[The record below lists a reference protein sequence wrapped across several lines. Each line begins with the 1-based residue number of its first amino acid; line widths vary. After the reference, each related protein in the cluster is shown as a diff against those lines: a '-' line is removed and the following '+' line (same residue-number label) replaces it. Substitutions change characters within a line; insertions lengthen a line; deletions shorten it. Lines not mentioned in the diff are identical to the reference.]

1 MPGPAVYVVAIVGA
15 AVVGFALKE
24 FVFDPFVRP
33 HLAQWREETRARRE
47 ANRRRRQPVSPHT
60 THEAAAT
67 GSMSGSSSIHEM
79 EDLGRSATESSSSTR
94 NFPTTTSSGIRMRRS
109 NAEPS
114 NVEDVAVQGSG
125 LIDIPNDNNIP
136 ITPLAPEPSPW
147 SSVQAPRSPTLSP
160 SRSPFELGSESP
172 MTLSS
177 PKSGNV
183 SLSDSLA
190 SPAALPRIQ
199 LPTPSDSD
207 VEIMA
212 PSSPETHHDPFES
225 GEPPQ
230 FASTYSQLSTPSA
243 SSAALSPE
251 TTSHELHPDLSVYAP
266 PISRT
271 TTGGMSA
278 SFVTAQSPSTDF
290 RSFPP
295 TEPTSPFSETFTF
308 SGDEDMYSLPSRSDS
323 NESLPVFA
331 VPGEER
337 GRGNNDGLTF
347 VVGNPFSTGNERAH
361 DELSDSLSE
370 ASGDVGSSG
379 GFSDESWSEFSAPPT
394 SPRH

>member
-1 MPGPAVYVVAIVGA
+1 MPAPPVYVVVATIVGVFA
-15 AVVGFALKE
+15 VGFAFKE
-24 FVFDPFVRP
+24 FVLDPW
-33 HLAQWREETRARRE
+33 LEETRARRE
-47 ANRRRRQPVSPHT
+47 ANRRGRQPVSPHT
-60 THEAAAT
+60 THEATAT
-67 GSMSGSSSIHEM
+67 GSTSVSSSTHEM
-79 EDLGRSATESSSSTR
+79 KDLGRSATESSGSTR

-109 NAEPS
+109 NPEPS

-136 ITPLAPEPSPW
+136 ITPLAPEPNPW
-147 SSVQAPRSPTLSP
+147 SSAQAPRSPTLSP
-160 SRSPFELGSESP
+160 SRSPFELGTESP

-177 PKSGNV
+177 PKSSNV
-183 SLSDSLA
+183 SLGDSLA
-190 SPAALPRIQ
+190 SPAAPPRIQ

-212 PSSPETHHDPFES
+212 PSSPETHPDPFES
-225 GEPPQ
+225 GEPPL
-230 FASTYSQLSTPSA
+230 FASTHSQLSTPSA

-251 TTSHELHPDLSVYAP
+251 TAFHELHPDLYAP

-295 TEPTSPFSETFTF
+295 TEPTSPFSETFTL

-323 NESLPVFA
+323 DESLPVFA
-331 VPGEER
+331 APGEEH
-337 GRGNNDGLTF
+337 GRRIDDGLTF
-347 VVGNPFSTGNERAH
+347 VVGDQFSTGNERVH

-370 ASGDVGSSG
+370 ASGDVGSNG
-379 GFSDESWSEFSAPPT
+379 GFSDESWSEFSSPPT